1 MKLKNDKYRH
11 ARGGY
16 SRLLAISCQKCDALV
31 CNYQKDGPGSLR
43 RMYIDRISEQKVA
56 ITGNSLT
63 CKNGHILGTK
73 IVYAKENR
81 PAFRLITNSF
91 IKKIIKS

>member
-16 SRLLAISCQKCDALV
+16 SRLLAISCQNCDALV

-43 RMYIDRISEQKVA
+43 RMYIDRISEMKCA
-56 ITGNSLT
+56 AGSASLI
-63 CKNGHILGTK
+63 CSNGHLLGTK
-73 IVYAKENR
+73 IIYKKENR
-81 PAFRLITNSF
+81 PAYRMITNSF